1 MNGTRPRTARE
12 AACGRP
18 ATSPR
23 TAAHNTRASTCTAPT
38 IVATAAADDGAGRQ
52 RVQRPPSM
60 AATNETRYPPRVL
73 PTISTPRLRL
83 RALRADDAADVFKIF
98 SDAEGMRYWS
108 APPLTDLAGAAELI
122 DDSIAAWADD
132 PSLLQWG
139 IVRAD
144 DDRVLGTCTIAD
156 IDLAHH
162 RAGLGYALGRASWG
176 RGFAREAVRALLD
189 FGFHALELHRVA
201 ADCDPRNTRSLRLLD
216 DLGFTR
222 EGVQRECYRV
232 RDEWQDAVM
241 FGLLRR
247 DWLDRAD
254 G

>member
-1 MNGTRPRTARE
+1 M
-12 AACGRP
+12 
-18 ATSPR
+18 
-23 TAAHNTRASTCTAPT
+23 
-38 IVATAAADDGAGRQ
+38 ATAAADDGAGRQ